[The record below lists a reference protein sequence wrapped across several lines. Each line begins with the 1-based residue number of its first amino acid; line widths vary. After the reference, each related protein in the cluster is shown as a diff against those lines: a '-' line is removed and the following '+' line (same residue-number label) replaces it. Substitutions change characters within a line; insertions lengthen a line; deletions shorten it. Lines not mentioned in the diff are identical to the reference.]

1 MEGQE
6 ETLSKRV
13 RKRICGPR
21 GNRTYPEVSEAL
33 DPEEPPDPAFLEDDT
48 VRSGEMAPNAPLIE
62 RQKEV

>member
-6 ETLSKRV
+6 ETLSRRV

-21 GNRTYPEVSEAL
+21 GNHSYPGVSEAL
-33 DPEEPPDPAFLEDDT
+33 DPEEPPDPALPEDDT
-48 VRSGEMAPNAPLIE
+48 VHSGEMAPNAPLTE